1 MTDDSGTRYDQKNEE
16 KFTLLFEMYGK
27 AMRRKAYAILRDR
40 DWAED
45 AVQIAFEKVYRHINN
60 IEDPYSHRTKSYLIT
75 IVSHDCYEMLK
86 KNQKY
91 YLMAIAQ
98 CRLISERVWLK
109 MTIHQTISIMNLLL
123 KRFIR
128 CRRFMLIC

>member
-75 IVSHDCYEMLK
+75 IVSHDCYEMPEIYADLLIMHAVHHYTL
-86 KNQKY
+86 QE
-91 YLMAIAQ
+91 
-98 CRLISERVWLK
+98 ISEMMELK
-109 MTIHQTISIMNLLL
+109 PATVRKRMQRGRELLW
-123 KRFIR
+123 KIVYGDK
-128 CRRFMLIC
+128 

>member
-45 AVQIAFEKVYRHINN
+45 AVQIAFEKVTVTSTTLRIHIV
-60 IEDPYSHRTKSYLIT
+60 
-75 IVSHDCYEMLK
+75 IV
-86 KNQKY
+86 QK
-91 YLMAIAQ
+91 AI
-98 CRLISERVWLK
+98 
-109 MTIHQTISIMNLLL
+109 
-123 KRFIR
+123 
-128 CRRFMLIC
+128 

>member
-60 IEDPYSHRTKSYLIT
+60 IEDPY
-75 IVSHDCYEMLK
+75 
-86 KNQKY
+86 
-91 YLMAIAQ
+91 
-98 CRLISERVWLK
+98 RLRLYH
-109 MTIHQTISIMNLLL
+109 MTVMRCSRRIRSI
-123 KRFIR
+123 I
-128 CRRFMLIC
+128 